1 MSIRM
6 NTVSLL
12 LAWRYVYSRKQE
24 RTISWMVVICF
35 SSILV
40 GSFALA
46 LVTAIM
52 NGFEQ
57 ETCKK
62 LQGIH
67 AAISIDAH
75 GELLDWK
82 AIKKVLDEE
91 FPQIAAST
99 PSTSKQVIITVP
111 GSDDISNVVI
121 LRAIDPLTLQQVT
134 TLKQMIVQESSDN
147 FLQNII
153 SKNMILIGQSLA
165 QNLEAKT
172 GDSVSVLFIPE
183 EERISRSNALSF
195 EHKDVRIG
203 GTFKT
208 GIDEFDNHIIYCS
221 FSFLEALFPD
231 SGITQIDLKLSGN
244 VDEPSIIQQLKN
256 RLRLNV
262 YSWKELYPALVSALK
277 LEKYA
282 MFLILLLIIL
292 VASMNIMSLLF
303 TQIIQK
309 RGDIAILKSLG
320 MSNGAVRSIFL
331 GMGMMIASIASTAGI
346 SIALLVCFFLKR
358 YPCIKLPDAYYATHL
373 PVNINPHACAL
384 IFFTI
389 MLICFIATWLAT
401 SKATRITIASVLRFE
416 V

>member
-1 MSIRM
+1 M

-12 LAWRYVYSRKQE
+12 LAWRYVYSRKHE
-24 RTISWMVVICF
+24 RNISWMVVICF

-75 GELLDWK
+75 GESLDWK
-82 AIKKVLDEE
+82 AIKKVLDKE
-91 FPQIAAST
+91 FPQIVAST
-99 PSTSKQVIITVP
+99 PTTSKQVIVTLP

-121 LRAIDPLTLQQVT
+121 LRAIDPFTQQQVT
-134 TLKQMIVQESSDN
+134 TLKQMIEHRSSDN
-147 FLQNII
+147 FWQNVI

-183 EERISRSNALSF
+183 EGTTRTNALSF
-195 EHKDVRIG
+195 DQKDVRIG

-221 FSFLEALFPD
+221 FAFLEHLFPD
-231 SGITQIDLKLSGN
+231 SGVTQIDLKLSGN

-256 RLRLNV
+256 RLHLNV

-303 TQIIQK
+303 TQIVQK

-331 GMGMMIASIASTAGI
+331 GMGMLIASIASISGI
-346 SIALLVCFFLKR
+346 IIALLVCFLLKR

-373 PVNINPHACAL
+373 PVSINPQACAL

-389 MLICFIATWLAT
+389 MVICFIATWLAT